1 MRRAESRVVIFAFW
15 ISVLCDVAVMEGVRN
30 PKKILEV
37 KSEEE
42 EEEAMSDGVRRRV
55 EIGRGS

>member
-42 EEEAMSDGVRRRV
+42 EEAMSDGVRRRV